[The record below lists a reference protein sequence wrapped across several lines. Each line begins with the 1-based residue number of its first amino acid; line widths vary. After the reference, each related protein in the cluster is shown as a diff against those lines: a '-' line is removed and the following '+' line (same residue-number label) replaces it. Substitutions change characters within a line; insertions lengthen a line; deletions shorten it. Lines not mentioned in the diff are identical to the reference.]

1 MMSDVESQ
9 AERPH
14 MEAYVQITQSG
25 KYDHHESTAGPP
37 EKKKKKNSKCDNI
50 SSG

>member
-14 MEAYVQITQSG
+14 MEAHVQITQSG
-25 KYDHHESTAGPP
+25 KYDHHESAAGLPP
-37 EKKKKKNSKCDNI
+37 P
-50 SSG
+50 